1 MGRRMDGGADI
12 TSRLCFASLII
23 LYRIG
28 DINVIKTTKTL
39 SKISSLL
46 RWIMHQSF
54 VTIAPPPSHTHT
66 HKRRIAG
73 TMAFHP
79 SQPWDLLRGIAL
91 LFIIINSTGYIC
103 IILLARHLPGTAGG
117 TQKANVSH
125 ISPAIPRLSPKCVC
139 WGGAAVSGYK
149 WLVHYESSC
158 LGSGK

>member
-1 MGRRMDGGADI
+1 MDGGADI

-23 LYRIG
+23 LYRTG
-28 DINVIKTTKTL
+28 DINDIKATKTL

-54 VTIAPPPSHTHT
+54 VNPPTPAPPRPHTHT

-73 TMAFHP
+73 TTAFHP

-103 IILLARHLPGTAGG
+103 IILLARLRRNSKIPMSRTLAPLFPAHPRRCVRWGG
-117 TQKANVSH
+117 G
-125 ISPAIPRLSPKCVC
+125 R
-139 WGGAAVSGYK
+139 GAAVSGYK
-149 WLVHYESSC
+149 
-158 LGSGK
+158 